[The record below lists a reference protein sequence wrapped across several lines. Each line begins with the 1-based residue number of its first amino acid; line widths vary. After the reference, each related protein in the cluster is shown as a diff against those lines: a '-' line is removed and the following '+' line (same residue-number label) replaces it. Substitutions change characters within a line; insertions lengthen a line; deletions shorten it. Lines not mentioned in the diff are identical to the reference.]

1 MHYNVH
7 VHYKKAKCGA
17 TKRYTYINTQ
27 VHTSLLGLTL
37 DCISRIYISVHV
49 FIIVH
54 YKDVLQITK

>member
-7 VHYKKAKCGA
+7 VHYTKAKYGA
-17 TKRYTYINTQ
+17 MKRYTCIHTQ

-49 FIIVH
+49 LIIMH